1 MSVLALRVD
10 TFSTDHKPGTVSIF
24 MKGSIPFVGTA
35 LPKRSIIDSVL
46 SFETWATSGYNGC
59 CNFYP

>member
-1 MSVLALRVD
+1 
-10 TFSTDHKPGTVSIF
+10 